1 MSCSF
6 FFLIEVEM
14 RHSNSE
20 NYLTPADLDFV
31 FIQPRSRY
39 VIENKA
45 LLLQSSHQ
53 HSGQL
58 AVKLGNC

>member
-1 MSCSF
+1 M
-6 FFLIEVEM
+6 
-14 RHSNSE
+14 
-20 NYLTPADLDFV
+20 TPADLDFV

-45 LLLQSSHQ
+45 LLLQSLHQ

-58 AVKLGNC
+58 AVKLGNY